1 MWKICHKV
9 ETGKCVLAFRH
20 ETNHGACKALIV
32 IFISQSVRRKQTIAY
47 RRCKRE
53 NWSYEINT
61 VVEKRQT
68 NILNVVIV
76 KLSAKRCYLVYN
88 IEYSIKLCISVSLHE
103 KYHNCTQKVHEI
115 NTTGLHKT
123 RDKVLRQQLHGEPL
137 KTTPSC
143 IYCYAYI
150 RSTGTKIHTR
160 THIKHRFTQ
169 NHISMDAKHN
179 R

>member
-1 MWKICHKV
+1 M
-9 ETGKCVLAFRH
+9 
-20 ETNHGACKALIV
+20 
-32 IFISQSVRRKQTIAY
+32 
-47 RRCKRE
+47 
-53 NWSYEINT
+53 
-61 VVEKRQT
+61 
-68 NILNVVIV
+68 
-76 KLSAKRCYLVYN
+76 YN

-150 RSTGTKIHTR
+150 CSTGTKIHTR
-160 THIKHRFTQ
+160 THIKTQIHAESHFDGCKAQQIRSENGVQRPSQCFENFTCTESCW
-169 NHISMDAKHN
+169 H
-179 R
+179 